1 MKIKT
6 LVGCLLLSLSAVQC
20 WASPEAEVRAL
31 VARWGQAFKIKN
43 VEQVMACYAPGS
55 AVRAF
60 DIVPPLECSGH
71 DAYRKNYEQFFAM
84 YRGPIE
90 LELRDLQVIAS
101 ADLAFITVL
110 ERMAGTLTDGQK
122 SEMWVRVTSGLRKME
137 GRWLIVHDHVS
148 VPVDFASGKA
158 LLELKP

>member
-1 MKIKT
+1 MKMKT
-6 LVGCLLLSLSAVQC
+6 LVGCLFLSLFAVQC
-20 WASPEAEVRAL
+20 WASPQAEVRAL
-31 VARWGQAFKIKN
+31 VARWGQALKTKN

-90 LELRDLQVIAS
+90 LELRDLQVVAS
-101 ADLAFITVL
+101 SDMAFITVL

-122 SEMWVRVTSGLRKME
+122 SEMWVRVTSVLRKME

-148 VPVDFASGKA
+148 VPVDFASGTA
-158 LLELKP
+158 LLQLKP